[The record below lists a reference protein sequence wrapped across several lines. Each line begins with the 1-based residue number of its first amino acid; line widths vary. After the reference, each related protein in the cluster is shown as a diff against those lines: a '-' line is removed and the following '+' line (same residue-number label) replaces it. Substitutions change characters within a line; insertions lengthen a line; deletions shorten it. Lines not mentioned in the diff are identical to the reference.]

1 MKYLRFLAEGK
12 EKAGVMERDIIKEIE
27 GDFFEEYQTT
37 DREYKE
43 NDVRILPPCIP
54 QKIVAVGLIYKDHI
68 EELGFPY
75 PEEPIIFFKP
85 TTGLIG
91 QKDEIVYPPIS
102 QRVDYEAELAIVMKN
117 RVRNVSEKEAMKHVL
132 GYTCF
137 NDVTARDLQKKDIQW
152 TRAKAFDTF
161 SPIGPWIVDDIDP
174 NAVLV
179 ESYLNGVKKQ
189 SSNTRNFIFKVEML
203 ISFISQVMTLLPGD
217 VIATGTPYGV
227 GPMQP
232 GDQIEI
238 RIEGIGSLV
247 NRVVK
252 P

>member
-27 GDFFEEYQTT
+27 GDFFEEYQKTG
-37 DREYKE
+37 REYKE

-232 GDQIEI
+232 GDEIEI

>member
-27 GDFFEEYQTT
+27 GDFFEEYQKTG
-37 DREYKE
+37 REYKE

-179 ESYLNGVKKQ
+179 GGCDSDDNRMNVAGGYKSGYGDE
-189 SSNTRNFIFKVEML
+189 IDML
-203 ISFISQVMTLLPGD
+203 PADKFTLRILP
-217 VIATGTPYGV
+217 
-227 GPMQP
+227 
-232 GDQIEI
+232 E
-238 RIEGIGSLV
+238 
-247 NRVVK
+247 
-252 P
+252 